1 MKHPIIRYKAAL
13 LLAAV
18 FFIFNGCEGG
28 RIAVGTAPEYR
39 EAGPGNRGGGP
50 PPWAPAHGYRAKNKY
65 LYYPSAEVYFDTGRS
80 LYFYYRGGQ
89 WEISASLPAATHV
102 QLGDSVTLEMDTDRP
117 YRYHPE
123 VVRRYPP
130 GYTIKKR
137 RGPPP
142 RR

>member
-1 MKHPIIRYKAAL
+1 MKHPMTRYTVAL
-13 LLAAV
+13 LLVACL
-18 FFIFNGCEGG
+18 FIITGCEGG

-39 EAGPGNRGGGP
+39 HAGPVDRGGP

-80 LYFYYRGGQ
+80 LYFYYRSGQ
-89 WEISASLPAATHV
+89 WEISANLPAAMHI
-102 QLGDSVTLEMDTDRP
+102 QLGDNVTLEMDTDRP

-130 GYTIKKR
+130 GYTDKKR
-137 RGPPP
+137 KGPPT
-142 RR
+142 RK